1 MFIVRCKFLMRLRE
15 NYDIVAKSGNDLD
28 RDSELLELSTANVHI
43 DFEVLYN
50 FLFKSRIKK

>member
-1 MFIVRCKFLMRLRE
+1 MRLRE

-28 RDSELLELSTANVHI
+28 RDSELLELSTANVQL

-50 FLFKSRIKK
+50 FLFRYRI